1 MLTIILPLNHTHGS
15 QHEPSV
21 IRNAALVKGSEV
33 LGDTRVTRELLTIVT
48 ESQEATRGSE
58 KSNKATKNGEA
69 L

>member
-1 MLTIILPLNHTHGS
+1 MLTIILPLNRTHGS

-21 IRNAALVKGSEV
+21 IRNADSVKGSEV
-33 LGDTRVTRELLTIVT
+33 LENTRVARELLTLAT
-48 ESQEATRGSE
+48 ESQEAIRAVG

>member
-1 MLTIILPLNHTHGS
+1 MLTMILPLNHTHGS

-21 IRNAALVKGSEV
+21 IRNAELVKGSEV
-33 LGDTRVTRELLTIVT
+33 LEDTRVARELLTVAT
-48 ESQEATRGSE
+48 ESEEAIRAVE